1 MRIAI
6 VCTLYPPYI
15 LGGAEKSTALLA
27 EGLLE
32 QGHDVFVITT
42 GKEDEQVNLNGINVY
57 RLKNRNIYWRY
68 PQRDKPLLKKAIW
81 HLLDIYNVFYEDSLK
96 RIFTLIRPD
105 IVHTGNLCGL
115 SCCVWNIAKSMGI
128 PIVHTLRDY
137 YLLCPQ
143 QTMLK
148 GNKSC
153 DTQCFVCKEY
163 SLVKKVMS
171 EKVDAVVGISNFILS
186 LHKKYGYFKNAKY
199 NCVIPNSVKYGNVA
213 NLGGKNK
220 DIGYIGR
227 LSPEKG
233 IEFMIEAFKMSQN
246 KNNVK
251 LKIAG
256 TGNKKYED
264 YLKQKYNDKNIIF
277 LGQCDQSDFF
287 NTISL
292 LVVPSLWNEPFGRV
306 VIEAYSC
313 HIPVFMADNGGL
325 SELVENGISRVFSTD
340 SPNKLTILLNKYFQK
355 DIIFDCNLFEC
366 AAKKYSQHIITEKY
380 VDLYD
385 KTIKKRYANEK
396 KFNY

>member
-1 MRIAI
+1 MRIVI

-42 GKEDEQVNLNGINVY
+42 GQKDEQVKINGINVY

-81 HLLDIYNVFYEDSLK
+81 HLLDIYNVFYQKNLK
-96 RIFTLIRPD
+96 KIFTFIRPD

-115 SCCVWNIAKSMGI
+115 SCCVWNVAKSMGI

-148 GNKSC
+148 GDKSC
-153 DTQCFVCKEY
+153 DTQCFVCKKY
-163 SLVKKVMS
+163 SLAKKAMS
-171 EKVDAVVGISNFILS
+171 EKVYAVVGISNFILG
-186 LHKKYGYFKNAKY
+186 LHKKFGYFKNAKY
-199 NCVIPNSVKYGNVA
+199 DCVIPNSVKYENVVDCCQ
-213 NLGGKNK
+213 KNK

-233 IEFMIEAFKMSQN
+233 IEFLIEAFKMSNN
-246 KNNVK
+246 KNNAK

-264 YLKQKYNDKNIIF
+264 YLKQKYNDENIVF
-277 LGQCDQSDFF
+277 LGHCNQSDFF

-306 VIEAYSC
+306 VIEAYSY
-313 HIPVFMADNGGL
+313 HVPVFMSVNGGL
-325 SELVENGISRVFSTD
+325 KELVEPGLSMSFSTD
-340 SPNKLTILLNKYFQK
+340 IPNDLTLLLNKYFK
-355 DIIFDCNLFEC
+355 NEIIFDSDSFKN
-366 AAKKYSQHIITEKY
+366 AMVKYNQQIITEKY
-380 VDLYD
+380 VNLYL
-385 KTIKKRYANEK
+385 KIKKSYEIYGTRYYN
-396 KFNY
+396 

>member
-1 MRIAI
+1 MRIVI
-6 VCTLYPPYI
+6 VCTLYPPFI
-15 LGGAEKSTALLA
+15 MGGAERSTALLA

-42 GKEDEQVNLNGINVY
+42 GKEDEQVKINGINVY

-81 HLLDIYNVFYEDSLK
+81 HLLDIYNVFYQKSLK
-96 RIFTLIRPD
+96 RLFTLIRPD
-105 IVHTGNLCGL
+105 VVHTGNLCGL
-115 SCCVWNIAKSMGI
+115 SCSVWNVAKLMCI

-148 GNKSC
+148 RNKSC

-163 SLVKKVMS
+163 SLVKKAMS
-171 EKVDAVVGISNFILS
+171 EKVDAVVGISNFILD

-199 NCVIPNSVKYGNVA
+199 DCVIPNSVKYDNDV
-213 NLGGKNK
+213 NCCKKNK
-220 DIGYIGR
+220 DVGYIGR

-233 IEFMIEAFKMSQN
+233 IEFMIEAFKMSD
-246 KNNVK
+246 KANNAK

-264 YLKQKYNDKNIIF
+264 YLKQKYKDENIVF
-277 LGQCDQSDFF
+277 LGQCNQSDFF

-306 VIEAYSC
+306 VIEAYSH
-313 HIPVFMADNGGL
+313 HIPVFMSNNGGL
-325 SELVENGISRVFSTD
+325 KELVVPGLSLSFSTD
-340 SPNKLTILLNKYFQK
+340 SFESLVKLFNKYFQEEILFNY
-355 DIIFDCNLFEC
+355 DLFENTVL
-366 AAKKYSQHIITEKY
+366 KYNQQKVTEGYIKLYSTIIN
-380 VDLYD
+380 
-385 KTIKKRYANEK
+385 A
-396 KFNY
+396 

>member
-1 MRIAI
+1 MRIVI

-27 EGLLE
+27 EGLLK

-42 GKEDEQVNLNGINVY
+42 GQEDDQVKINGINVY

-81 HLLDIYNVFYEDSLK
+81 HLLDIYNVFYQKSLK
-96 RIFTLIRPD
+96 RIFTSIHPD

-115 SCCVWNIAKSMGI
+115 SCCVWKVAKSMDI

-148 GNKSC
+148 GTKSC

-163 SLVKKVMS
+163 SLVKKAMS
-171 EKVDAVVGISNFILS
+171 EKVDAVVGISKFILS

-199 NCVIPNSVKYGNVA
+199 DCVIPNSVKQEKIGEYVH
-213 NLGGKNK
+213 KSR
-220 DIGYIGR
+220 DVGYIGR

-233 IEFMIEAFKMSQN
+233 IEFMIDAFRKSNN
-246 KNNVK
+246 KNNIK
-251 LKIAG
+251 LRIAG
-256 TGNKKYED
+256 MGNKKYED
-264 YLKQKYNDKNIIF
+264 YLKQKYNDENIIF
-277 LGQCDQSDFF
+277 LGQCNQSDFF

-306 VIEAYSC
+306 VIEAYS
-313 HIPVFMADNGGL
+313 HHVPVFMSNNGGL
-325 SELVENGISRVFSTD
+325 KELAEQGLSRSFSTD
-340 SPNKLTILLNKYFQK
+340 SFDDLTILFNKYFQEEA
-355 DIIFDCNLFEC
+355 L
-366 AAKKYSQHIITEKY
+366 
-380 VDLYD
+380 
-385 KTIKKRYANEK
+385 
-396 KFNY
+396 FNYDLFDNAVLKYNQHKVTEDYINLYSSIING

>member
-1 MRIAI
+1 MRIVI

-15 LGGAEKSTALLA
+15 LGGAERSTALLA

-42 GKEDEQVNLNGINVY
+42 GPEDEQVKINGINIY

-81 HLLDIYNVFYEDSLK
+81 HLLDIYNVFYQKSLK
-96 RIFTLIRPD
+96 RIFTFIHPD

-115 SCCVWNIAKSMGI
+115 SCCVWTVARSMNI

-143 QTMLK
+143 QTMLR
-148 GNKSC
+148 GNKPC
-153 DTQCFVCKEY
+153 DTQCFVCNKY
-163 SLVKKVMS
+163 SFVKKAIS
-171 EKVDAVVGISNFILS
+171 EKVTAVVGISNFILS

-199 NCVIPNSVKYGNVA
+199 NCVIPNSVKQENIINYCH
-213 NLGGKNK
+213 KNK
-220 DIGYIGR
+220 DVGYIGR

-233 IEFMIEAFKMSQN
+233 IEFMINAFRMS
-246 KNNVK
+246 NNESNAK

-277 LGQCDQSDFF
+277 LGQCNQSDFF
-287 NTISL
+287 NNISL

-306 VIEAYSC
+306 VIEAYSH
-313 HIPVFMADNGGL
+313 HIPVFMSNNGGL
-325 SELVENGISRVFSTD
+325 KELAETGLSLSFSTD
-340 SPNKLTILLNKYFQK
+340 SSEDLILLFNKYFQDK
-355 DIIFDCNLFEC
+355 ILFNYDLFEN
-366 AAKKYSQHIITEKY
+366 AVLKYNQHKVTEDYIKLYRTIISG
-380 VDLYD
+380 
-385 KTIKKRYANEK
+385 
-396 KFNY
+396 

>member
-148 GNKSC
+148 GTKSC

-186 LHKKYGYFKNAKY
+186 LHKKYGYFKNAKQ

-233 IEFMIEAFKMSQN
+233 IEFMIEAFKMS
-246 KNNVK
+246 KNENNIK
-251 LKIAG
+251 LRIAG

-264 YLKQKYNDKNIIF
+264 YLKQKYNDKNILY
-277 LGQCDQSDFF
+277 LGQCNQSDFF

-306 VIEAYSC
+306 VIEAYSH
-313 HIPVFMADNGGL
+313 HIPVFMSDNGGL
-325 SELVENGISRVFSTD
+325 KELAETGLSLSFSTD
-340 SPNKLTILLNKYFQK
+340 SFESLILLFNKYFQEE
-355 DIIFDCNLFEC
+355 I
-366 AAKKYSQHIITEKY
+366 S
-380 VDLYD
+380 
-385 KTIKKRYANEK
+385 
-396 KFNY
+396 FNYDLFDNALLKYNQHKVIKDYIKLYSAIIND